1 MIEGTPSRTALRVAM
16 RRAAH
21 QVFDRPLVLE
31 DPIALPIL
39 LPEQQEEV
47 KRTPDALRK
56 PFSAAI
62 RAFMV
67 VRSRYAEDLLSEA
80 VRNGLTQYVLLGAG
94 LDTFAYRNP
103 FPELQVFEVDFPATQ
118 VWKRSLLAEAGI
130 AIPANTHYAP
140 VDFEEH
146 SLADGLAEA
155 GFDFDRPAFFA
166 WLGVVPYL
174 TDAAFSQTL
183 RFIVERPAGSGVV
196 FDYSQPREVL
206 SPVEQMMLDSM
217 SARVAQAGEPFQL
230 FFRKEEMQER
240 LAGTGF
246 TRTEDLGGQELT
258 ERYLKDRTDGLQ
270 LRGKAGRIAAAWK

>member
-1 MIEGTPSRTALRVAM
+1 M

-21 QVFDRPLVLE
+21 QVFDRPLVLD
-31 DPIALPIL
+31 DPIAQRILPA
-39 LPEQQEEV
+39 EQREEV
-47 KRTPDALRK
+47 KRTPDSLRK

-67 VRSRYAEDLLSEA
+67 VRSRYAEDLLASA
-80 VRNGLTQYVLLGAG
+80 VTRGLAQYVLLGAG

-103 FPELQVFEVDFPATQ
+103 FPGLQVFEVDFPATQ
-118 VWKRSLLAEAGI
+118 LWKHSLLAEAGI
-130 AIPANTHYAP
+130 DIPANTHYAP

-155 GFDFDRPAFFA
+155 GFDFHRPAFFA

-174 TDAAFSQTL
+174 TDAAFRQTL

-206 SPVEQMMLDSM
+206 PFVEQMMLDSM

-230 FFRKEEMQER
+230 FFRKEDLAQR
-240 LAGTGF
+240 LAETGF
-246 TRTEDLGGQELT
+246 STMEDLGGPDLT
-258 ERYLKDRTDGLQ
+258 ERYLAGRTDGLQ
-270 LRGKAGRIAAAWK
+270 LRGKGGRIVSAWK